1 MDEGLVTE
9 LESAIAD
16 AGALVVRAQKY
27 RRGAG
32 PEGAALLGAAL
43 ALGDEARRLHR
54 RDALDAAGTARLLAE
69 ARALAERLR
78 ALLDEVRAGPDYR
91 AAVAAHRAGDRAAL
105 ARLLPAIFAGLEP
118 APAPADLFA
127 ALAWL
132 RRGRLRLAEDVVAE
146 VLAARTE
153 GLAGEGDDLSPGAD
167 PELPAVTLRSDAL
180 PTEPLVLRLPAAAL
194 PAPVL
199 RLVESGD
206 YLVHAARLPAPVA
219 LRLAA
224 RLETDEDLRVELAPA
239 DYARWRDAVARALA
253 AAGVP
258 VEAG

>member
-16 AGALVVRAQKY
+16 SGALVVRAQKY

-54 RDALDAAGTARLLAE
+54 RDALDVQALLA
-69 ARALAERLR
+69 
-78 ALLDEVRAGPDYR
+78 EVRAGVDYR
-91 AAVAAHRAGDRAAL
+91 TAVVAHRAGDRATL

-118 APAPADLFA
+118 APAPGDLFA

-132 RRGRLRLAEDVVAE
+132 RRGRPRPAEEVVGE
-146 VLAARTE
+146 VLAARAE

-167 PELPAVTLRSDAL
+167 PELPAVTLRSDA
-180 PTEPLVLRLPAAAL
+180 PPAEPLVLRLPATAL

-199 RLVESGD
+199 RLVESGE
-206 YLVHAARLPAPVA
+206 YLVHAARLPAPFA

-224 RLETDEDLRVELAPA
+224 RLESDEDLRVALAPA
-239 DYARWRDAVARALA
+239 DYTRWRDVLARALA

-258 VEAG
+258 VD

>member
-16 AGALVVRAQKY
+16 TGALVVCAQKY
-27 RRGAG
+27 RRGTG

-54 RDALDAAGTARLLAE
+54 RDALDAAGAARLLAE

-78 ALLDEVRAGPDYR
+78 ALLAEVRAGADYR

-105 ARLLPAIFAGLEP
+105 ARLLPAIFARLEP
-118 APAPADLFA
+118 ASAPGDLFA
-127 ALAWL
+127 TLAWL

-153 GLAGEGDDLSPGAD
+153 GLAGDGDDLSPGAD

>member
-1 MDEGLVTE
+1 VDEGLVTE

-16 AGALVVRAQKY
+16 SGALVVRAQKY

-54 RDALDAAGTARLLAE
+54 RDALDAAAAAHLLAE
-69 ARALAERLR
+69 ARALAERLQ
-78 ALLDEVRAGPDYR
+78 ALLAEVRAGVDYR
-91 AAVAAHRAGDRAAL
+91 AAVVAHRAGDRATL
-105 ARLLPAIFAGLEP
+105 VRLLPAIFAGLEP
-118 APAPADLFA
+118 APAPGDLFA

-132 RRGRLRLAEDVVAE
+132 RRGRPRPAEEVVGE
-146 VLAARTE
+146 VLAARAE

-167 PELPAVTLRSDAL
+167 PELPAVTLRSDA
-180 PTEPLVLRLPAAAL
+180 PAEPLVLRLPAAAL

-199 RLVESGD
+199 RLVESGE
-206 YLVHAARLPAPVA
+206 YLVHAARLPAPFA

-224 RLETDEDLRVELAPA
+224 RLESDEDLRVALAPA
-239 DYARWRDAVARALA
+239 DYTRWRDALARALA

-258 VEAG
+258 VD

>member
-16 AGALVVRAQKY
+16 SGALVVRAQKY

-118 APAPADLFA
+118 APAPGDFFA

-132 RRGRLRLAEDVVAE
+132 RRGRPRPAEEVVGEVCQHYQVARDELSGPRRTARLAVPRHLAMYPCRQHTDVPLARIGAE
-146 VLAARTE
+146 LGGRDHSTVVHAL
-153 GLAGEGDDLSPGAD
+153 GAIERRLEKD
-167 PELPAVTLRSDAL
+167 ATLREAVSL
-180 PTEPLVLRLPAAAL
+180 LR
-194 PAPVL
+194 
-199 RLVESGD
+199 
-206 YLVHAARLPAPVA
+206 ARLGA
-219 LRLAA
+219 
-224 RLETDEDLRVELAPA
+224 
-239 DYARWRDAVARALA
+239 
-253 AAGVP
+253 
-258 VEAG
+258 

>member
-16 AGALVVRAQKY
+16 GGALVVRAQKY

-54 RDALDAAGTARLLAE
+54 RDALDAAAARRLLTE
-69 ARALAERLR
+69 ARALTERLR
-78 ALLDEVRAGPDYR
+78 ALLAEVRAGADYR
-91 AAVAAHRAGDRAAL
+91 AAVAAHRAGDRIAL

-118 APAPADLFA
+118 APLPGDLFA

-132 RRGRLRLAEDVVAE
+132 RRGRPRPPEE
-146 VLAARTE
+146 VLGEVLGARAQ

-167 PELPAVTLRSDAL
+167 PDLPAVTLRSDA
-180 PTEPLVLRLPAAAL
+180 PPAEPLVLRLPAAAL

-199 RLVESGD
+199 RLAESGE
-206 YLVHAARLPAPVA
+206 YLVHAARLPAPFA

-224 RLETDEDLRVELAPA
+224 RLESDEDLRVALAPA
-239 DYARWRDAVARALA
+239 DYARWRDALARALA
-253 AAGVP
+253 DAGVP
-258 VEAG
+258 VEER

>member
-16 AGALVVRAQKY
+16 SGALVVRAQKY

-54 RDALDAAGTARLLAE
+54 RDALDAAAAAHLLAE
-69 ARALAERLR
+69 ARALAERLQ
-78 ALLDEVRAGPDYR
+78 ALLAEVRAGVDYR
-91 AAVAAHRAGDRAAL
+91 AAAVAHRAGDRATL

-118 APAPADLFA
+118 APAPGDLFA

-132 RRGRLRLAEDVVAE
+132 RRGRPRPAEEVVGE
-146 VLAARTE
+146 VLAARAE

-167 PELPAVTLRSDAL
+167 PELPAVTLRSDA
-180 PTEPLVLRLPAAAL
+180 PPAEPLVLRLPAAAL

-199 RLVESGD
+199 RLVESGE
-206 YLVHAARLPAPVA
+206 YLVHAARLPAPFA

-224 RLETDEDLRVELAPA
+224 RLESDEDLRVALAPA
-239 DYARWRDAVARALA
+239 DYTRWRDVLARALA

-258 VEAG
+258 VEGA